1 MGLWEYLKQSKERKL
16 REDRYILCL
25 DGGGMRGVVAATVL
39 GDIEEKLFS
48 MGDDRPLYSHFD
60 LIAGTSTGGLIA
72 LALSAPSS
80 PTSLLVQKQIQRD
93 DLSRKIRKGF
103 DDIYPGPNIKSIVE
117 LYLRYGKI
125 IFPRSTSLIQLNL
138 IGQLFNNKYDDGSFV
153 ALLYQIFGEMKM
165 ADALVPTMVVT
176 YDCLNDK
183 PYLISSYDKS
193 EMSMRVAARAT
204 AAAPTYFAPIH
215 ITDNQNGERITLID
229 GGVVAN
235 NPVLYAYMEAKKLY
249 PEAKRFHVLSVSTA
263 TAPYKLEIERSGTG
277 VIGWLDPSKGT
288 PIYRV
293 YASSQM
299 RTSNEIAAAIG
310 DLDYVRVHGDLSK
323 VVKLDET
330 DSKTLS
336 YMIEAAHDISK
347 ENDVAI
353 TEFCRPLVVRPST
366 SCRRPRA
373 STALSSALHQ
383 ST

>member
-1 MGLWEYLKQSKERKL
+1 
-16 REDRYILCL
+16 
-25 DGGGMRGVVAATVL
+25 
-39 GDIEEKLFS
+39 
-48 MGDDRPLYSHFD
+48 
-60 LIAGTSTGGLIA
+60 
-72 LALSAPSS
+72 
-80 PTSLLVQKQIQRD
+80 
-93 DLSRKIRKGF
+93 
-103 DDIYPGPNIKSIVE
+103 
-117 LYLRYGKI
+117 
-125 IFPRSTSLIQLNL
+125 LIQLNL